1 MNTTLILKNSWSL
14 MLRYRALW
22 LFGVILALTTVSFG
36 SALWLRDSN
45 NQPMEQRT
53 VWEISPQDQAWIK
66 ENFGL
71 DLPVRY
77 QLDIDD
83 LSLQLDDPALT
94 PQERN
99 RLRSLAIGI
108 TAALLA
114 VLAAVLILRYTAE
127 TALIRMV
134 NDRQTQQVTYRTRQG
149 WSLGFSMTAFR
160 LFLIDLL
167 GFTLLFLLTILIFIP
182 PIAPVL
188 IAISGTPA
196 GITLGVLLML
206 ALMLACLAVLIVLWT
221 AGCVVLVLARR
232 ACCLQGLGVFAAI
245 WQGFRLLR
253 AQLGGVGLTWLVIA
267 GLDLIYPLLAA
278 PVLILL
284 MAAGLAIGGLL
295 ALLLGALLALVLAK
309 TTAWTIA
316 LITGLVLLALA
327 VGIPLA
333 LLGGLREVFKS
344 SAWTLTYLEAASMP
358 QPAHAP
364 APSEPLPQSGAA

>member
-188 IAISGTPA
+188 IAVSGTPA

-253 AQLGGVGLTWLVIA
+253 AQLGGVGLTWLVTA

-344 SAWTLTYLEAASMP
+344 SAWTLTYLEAVSMP
-358 QPAHAP
+358 QLAHAP

>member
-188 IAISGTPA
+188 IAVSGTPA

-358 QPAHAP
+358 QLAHAP